1 MGNQLRIKR
10 GNALPLSMLRQ
21 ATRWLTRSEQED
33 LIEQLIAALDAADGS
48 DDVELNGDEY
58 DSTLAEDDWCVHR
71 PDGAA
76 GCPVSDPPEDDDN
89 DRCLAGDDGVFAGP
103 AVIADAL
110 GFSSRPNRYA
120 VSIDEDCE
128 A

>member
-1 MGNQLRIKR
+1 MGVHIHSGRAS
-10 GNALPLSMLRQ
+10 ALPINMLRQ

-33 LIEQLIAALDAADGS
+33 LIERLIAALDQADGCE
-48 DDVELNGDEY
+48 DIELNGDEY
-58 DSTLAEDDWCVHR
+58 DSALAEDEWGIHR

-76 GCPVSDPPEDDDN
+76 GCPVADPPEDDDS

-110 GFSSRPNRYA
+110 GFSSRPTRYS
-120 VSIDEDCE
+120 VGMDEDV
-128 A
+128 